1 MIENTITLANAAQGL
16 FIKTDRFKTTHISYN
31 FYLPLDGEKVADFA
45 LLPFILTTCGKEF
58 PDFSKLNFKLSKLY
72 SASLSAS
79 AEKVGDYQLLK
90 MGISVIDDKYALD
103 SESLVTKAT
112 ALLNS
117 LVFEPLAEN
126 GAFFDGDVQREK
138 RKAIEHIRSE
148 IGEKRLYARRRL
160 IEEMYKGDVYGIP
173 KCGTEKQVEA
183 ITPESLYLAW
193 KEMLSRA
200 FLRVNVISATLPQNV
215 FEDVKNRLSNID
227 RSAAMNVS
235 GSVLTRPIYA
245 AKRVE
250 EKMDVAQGKLV
261 MGFSAQVDTDERK
274 NAPFTVM
281 CDIFG
286 GGPYS
291 RLFSNVREKLS
302 LCYYC
307 AASGVRQKG
316 LLMVDSGVEAQNA
329 KKTEA
334 EILRQLEIIKS
345 GNFTDFEFES
355 SKKSLIN
362 ALKGYGDHQEAI
374 DNWYTVRCSVGEPVS
389 PETYAELISAV
400 TKSAVVEAAKGVKL
414 HTVYSLMPK
423 EEQ

>member
-1 MIENTITLANAAQGL
+1 MLENTITLANAAQGL

-31 FYLPLDGEKVADFA
+31 FYLPLDGERVAEFA

-103 SESLVTKAT
+103 SESLVTKA
-112 ALLNS
+112 AELLCS
-117 LVFEPLAEN
+117 LVFEPLVEN
-126 GAFFDGDVQREK
+126 GAFLTGDVEREK

-160 IEEMYKGDVYGIP
+160 IEEMYKGEVYGIP

-183 ITPESLYLAW
+183 ITPESLYSAW

-200 FLRVNVISATLPQNV
+200 FLRVNVISSTLPQNV

-227 RSAAMNVS
+227 RSGAVPVKNS
-235 GSVLTRPIYA
+235 TSTRPIYA

-281 CDIFG
+281 CDVFG

-307 AASGVRQKG
+307 AASGIRQKG
-316 LLMVDSGVEAQNA
+316 LLIVDSGVEAQNA
-329 KKTEA
+329 KRTEA
-334 EILRQLEIIKS
+334 EILRQLEAVKS

-389 PETYAELISAV
+389 PEVYAELIAAV
-400 TKSAVVEAAKGVKL
+400 TKNAVIEAAKGVKL

-423 EEQ
+423 GEQ